1 MEDIPTARNNCMCY
15 SFQLAHNAKLDKL
28 IKKTIKHHVKVH
40 WYISWNYNIYLIRVY
55 NFTSCLQM
63 FVQPNKLSIPTL
75 MLPLPP
81 EVEALITH
89 QVVNDAR

>member
-1 MEDIPTARNNCMCY
+1 
-15 SFQLAHNAKLDKL
+15 
-28 IKKTIKHHVKVH
+28 
-40 WYISWNYNIYLIRVY
+40 
-55 NFTSCLQM
+55 M

-89 QVVNDAR
+89 QVPLVILLDSSVQ